1 MSLSANQK
9 NEKKSLLSYL
19 CSFFKTTKNQKFGML
34 KGVFL
39 PNILQMIGVI
49 LFMRLSWIL
58 GHVGIVEMTI
68 IISMSSILLLITSLS
83 MTSIVSNMKVGS
95 GGSYFIIS
103 RLLGVEFGSAIG
115 ILIVISQH
123 ASIALC
129 STGFG
134 LSLQEYLPHVPL
146 NLIKFVTIFSLASI
160 SYISTEFALRTQM
173 FIFVCLSISIAS
185 IFGGSITNIPA
196 TIEPENLIMPLSFW
210 IAFAMYFPATTGI
223 EAGMSMS
230 GDLKNPSKSLAIG
243 TILSVIV
250 AFILYSSMAYFLQ
263 KQVTP
268 IILKSYPF
276 IVFYIAKFGFLVM
289 IGIWGATLSSAMGS
303 ILGAPRILQ
312 SIAKDGILP
321 KFLAK
326 GYGPTNQPRIAT
338 LLVFITSSILAV
350 SVNINQIIPVLTMAC
365 LVSYG
370 LINFVAFF
378 EQFIQNPSWRPTF
391 KVPWFISMIGFLGC
405 FMAMFM
411 INPGATFIVIALTI
425 LLCFWTSS
433 RNVQGNWDDL
443 RYGLFSFLIHKGVTK
458 LTVLEKNPKSWRPHI
473 LAIFDSAEIKKNMAY
488 FAHSL
493 NQEKGFL
500 TFGFCIPFYKENI
513 KTIDESSFAYKNI
526 LNSYKIPAYLH
537 INPTVDILQGIT
549 QLIHNYGLG
558 PLKPNTI
565 LLLLNKDLYKEDSF
579 CNLLINNNFLQ
590 KNVILLKDSDSSVF
604 TEATKK
610 EKQINLWW
618 RSDIKGNFELCLAL
632 ALIMQNDKIWSG
644 AKICIKA
651 VVENEEKRQ
660 QLINVFIRFNQ
671 KMRIKNISFIPLVD
685 PTKDFISNLLKF
697 STDADLTFITLKKYS
712 SEESFHDYK
721 NYYLNLF
728 ANTESMKNL
737 GYVLPGESLQFE
749 KIFTQ

>member
-1 MSLSANQK
+1 MSSSAQK
-9 NEKKSLLSYL
+9 TVKKTPFSFIFSY
-19 CSFFKTTKNQKFGML
+19 FKVNKNQKFGML

-58 GHVGIVEMTI
+58 GHVGIVEMSM

-95 GGSYFIIS
+95 GGSYYIFS

-115 ILIVISQH
+115 ILLVISQH

-129 STGFG
+129 VTGFG
-134 LSLQEYLPHVPL
+134 LSLQEYLPFIPL
-146 NLIKFVTIFSLASI
+146 NLIKLVTIFSLAAI
-160 SYISTEFALRTQM
+160 SYISTDFALRTQIII
-173 FIFVCLSISIAS
+173 FICIAVSIVS
-185 IFGGSITNIPA
+185 IFGGSAANIPA
-196 TIEPENLIMPLSFW
+196 SIEPEKIAMPLSFW
-210 IAFAMYFPATTGI
+210 MAFAMFFPATTGI
-223 EAGMSMS
+223 DAGMSMS
-230 GDLKNPSKSLAIG
+230 GELKNPSKSLAIG
-243 TILSVIV
+243 TLLSVVV
-250 AFILYSSMAYFLQ
+250 AFVLYSSITYFLQ
-263 KQVTP
+263 GQVTP
-268 IILKSYPF
+268 KILRSYPF
-276 IVFYIAKFGFLVM
+276 IVYYLAKFGFLVM
-289 IGIWGATLSSAMGS
+289 IGIWGASLSSAMGS

-326 GYGPTNQPRIAT
+326 GYGPLNQPRIAT
-338 LLVFITSSILAV
+338 LFVFVTSSILAV

-391 KVPWFISMIGFLGC
+391 KVPWYLSLIGFLGC

-425 LLCFWTSS
+425 ILCIWTSS

-458 LTVLEKNPKSWRPHI
+458 LTVLEKNAKSWRPHI
-473 LAIFDSAEIKKNMAY
+473 LAIFDSAEIKENMAH

-500 TFGFCIPFYKENI
+500 TFGLCIPFYKESI
-513 KTIDESSFAYKNI
+513 KTIDESSFIYKNV
-526 LNSYKIPAYLH
+526 LNKFKIPAYLH
-537 INPTVDILQGIT
+537 INPTKDLLQGII

-565 LLLLNKDLYKEDSF
+565 ILPVNKDLYKEDGF
-579 CNLLINNNFLQ
+579 CNLLIDNNFLH
-590 KNVILLKDSDSSVF
+590 KNIILLKDSDSAVF
-604 TEATKK
+604 TESSKK

-632 ALIMQNDKIWSG
+632 ALIMQNSKVWSSS
-644 AKICIKA
+644 KICVKT
-651 VVENEEKRQ
+651 VVENEEKRK
-660 QLINVFIRFNQ
+660 QLKNVFTRFNQ
-671 KMRIKNISFIPLVD
+671 KMRIKNITFSPLVD
-685 PTKDFISNLLKF
+685 PTKEFISNLLKF
-697 STDADLTFITLKKYS
+697 SDDADLTFITLKNYS
-712 SEESFHDYK
+712 PGEPFYDYK

-728 ANTESMKNL
+728 ESTQNLKNI
-737 GYVLPGESLQFE
+737 GYVLPGEPLQFE